1 MSTSLTKKELKEI
14 LIKEKVINSFGEYN
28 KEYFDND
35 LETLPLYKRLI
46 ALIIDFSTVI
56 IPLRIIFFNLNT
68 NSDGMTQKEKIM
80 KEFEQYGVTESDLD
94 MVSGM
99 FPELE
104 NLTTQMIWFKI
115 YIPTL
120 HEIGIAAIF
129 FILLWWITG
138 GRSLGLYITGGKI
151 VKENDQRLDLWSSVK
166 RGFGNIISITLTMG
180 IASLPV
186 LKKASRSYPEIFSS
200 TKIVSFRDFQ
210 KEKYLSIH

>member
-56 IPLRIIFFNLNT
+56 IPLRIIFFNLNV

-99 FPELE
+99 FPVLE
-104 NLTTQMIWFKI
+104 NLTTQMIWFKT

>member
-56 IPLRIIFFNLNT
+56 IPLRIIFFNLNV

-99 FPELE
+99 FPVLE

-180 IASLPV
+180 IANLPV